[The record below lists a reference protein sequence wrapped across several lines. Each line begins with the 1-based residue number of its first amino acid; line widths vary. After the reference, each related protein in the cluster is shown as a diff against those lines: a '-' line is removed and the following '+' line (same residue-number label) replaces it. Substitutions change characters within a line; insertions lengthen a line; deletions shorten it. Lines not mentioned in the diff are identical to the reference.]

1 MGQVISGFGELL
13 LRLSPQGHED
23 LIVQSDALEMGFAGA
38 EANILA
44 DLSHWGQATQFIT
57 ALPENPLGKKAL
69 MFLNQHGVGTQNIH
83 IDQGRVGTYYI
94 EHGTAIRGTQVTYDR
109 KESSFSKWDLSEK
122 DWENFLDNKKK
133 NPNKNS
139 VKKKDINKSDKDKQ
153 DWENFL
159 NTKEKIPNKDFVHK
173 QNIRYEKIKKIDLHG
188 YTIEE
193 ANKAVEQFIQKCFDE
208 DVTKI
213 IVITGKGLRSKN
225 VENPYLSRDLSIL
238 KYSVPEFIENNK
250 ILIQLIIETTDAKIE
265 DGGSGAFY
273 IYLKNKNK
281 FK

>member
-1 MGQVISGFGELL
+1 MIKK
-13 LRLSPQGHED
+13 
-23 LIVQSDALEMGFAGA
+23 
-38 EANILA
+38 
-44 DLSHWGQATQFIT
+44 IT
-57 ALPENPLGKKAL
+57 DK
-69 MFLNQHGVGTQNIH
+69 
-83 IDQGRVGTYYI
+83 D
-94 EHGTAIRGTQVTYDR
+94 
-109 KESSFSKWDLSEK
+109 KE
-122 DWENFLDNKKK
+122 DWENFLNNKKK
-133 NPNKNS
+133 IFNKDP
-139 VKKKDINKSDKDKQ
+139 VKKKDIKNSNKDKQ

-159 NTKEKIPNKDFVHK
+159 NNNEKIPNKDSINK
-173 QNIRYEKIKKIDLHG
+173 KNIRYEKIKKIDLHG

-193 ANKAVEQFIQKCFDE
+193 ANKAVEQFIQECFDE

-250 ILIQLIIETTDAKIE
+250 SLTQFIIETTDAKIE

-281 FK
+281 FKE